1 MKTLMQPDFTVLQS
15 SRMDIYDKMRG
26 RILIE
31 SDTLSKKGAVW
42 Q

>member
-15 SRMDIYDKMRG
+15 SRMDINEG

-31 SDTLSKKGAVW
+31 SDTLSKKGVVW